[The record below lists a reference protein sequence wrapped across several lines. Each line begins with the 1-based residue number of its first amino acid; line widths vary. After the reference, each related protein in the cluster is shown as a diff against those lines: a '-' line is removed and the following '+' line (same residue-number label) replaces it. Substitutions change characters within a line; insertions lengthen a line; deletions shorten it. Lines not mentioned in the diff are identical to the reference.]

1 MQLLQPDEESCRSE
15 ILHARVY
22 DLELSKGIARAEIFF
37 AGLKK
42 NRVRTDGGRT
52 LVAYS
57 ILIQVLQAFGI
68 RKSRSYHPYH
78 PQGDGMVERFNIMS
92 LQLLRVYVTS
102 QSEWKTYLPQ
112 VLAMC
117 LSDSM
122 SRQYKS
128 FSILAVV
135 W

>member
-22 DLELSKGIARAEIFF
+22 GLGLSKGIARAEIFF

-57 ILIQVLQAFGI
+57 NCSIAARTRGIAVDSISIDVLTPGKYIYGI
-68 RKSRSYHPYH
+68 
-78 PQGDGMVERFNIMS
+78 S
-92 LQLLRVYVTS
+92 LRTLYFKIVT
-102 QSEWKTYLPQ
+102 EIT
-112 VLAMC
+112 
-117 LSDSM
+117 
-122 SRQYKS
+122 
-128 FSILAVV
+128 
-135 W
+135 